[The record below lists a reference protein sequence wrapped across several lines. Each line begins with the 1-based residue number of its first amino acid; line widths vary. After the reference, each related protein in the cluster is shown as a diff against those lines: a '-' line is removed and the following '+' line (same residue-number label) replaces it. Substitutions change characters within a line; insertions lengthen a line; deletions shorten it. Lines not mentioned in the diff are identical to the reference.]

1 MGYPRVA
8 AYMDSDE
15 NFMIYRRFGFLHSR
29 ILLNKQDELREIE
42 QRLDDLDEID
52 STESNASA
60 LCLQSRGKDE
70 ARTDIERKHSRQE
83 LLRMSE
89 EKLCQYG
96 LFSILAASPTSKA
109 RTLTPA

>member
-42 QRLDDLDEID
+42 ERLDDLDGID
-52 STESNASA
+52 SGGSKASA
-60 LCLQSRGKDE
+60 LCLQSRRKDE
-70 ARTDIERKHSRQE
+70 IRTDVNRRDSRQE
-83 LLRMSE
+83 LLRISE

-96 LFSILAASPTSKA
+96 LSNANSF
-109 RTLTPA
+109 RVW